1 MTEDSFVGT
10 WTMNTARCE
19 FDPNHRPREGTMTIT
34 RAPDGSYEMQAEGK
48 NERGESCRERPQRF
62 VPDGKPYPVDGMP
75 GLTAVSRREW
85 PDRIQTD
92 VRRED
97 GSLAGQAIFE
107 VSKDGK
113 SLAATT
119 SGFDSQ
125 LRQFRQFTVWERQ

>member
-1 MTEDSFVGT
+1 MVQDTFVGT
-10 WTMNTARCE
+10 WKMNPARCE
-19 FDPNHRPREGTMTIT
+19 FDPNHKPTEATMTIT
-34 RAPDGSYEMQAEGK
+34 AAADGSYELRAEGK
-48 NERGESCRERPQRF
+48 NERGEVCAEKPQRYT
-62 VPDGKPYPVDGMP
+62 PDGQPRPVDDMP

-97 GSLAGQAIFE
+97 GSLVGQAIME
-107 VSKDGK
+107 ISKDGH
-113 SLAATT
+113 SLTATT